1 MQRTLLA
8 LCATS
13 LLCATAPSF
22 AQKDSPTIATVNG
35 EAITQIDLE
44 TQREQF
50 VARGQQANDDQI
62 LEELISLELMRQEAS
77 KKGLENTQKMASEM
91 KIMRAR
97 VLANTLLNE
106 FTASVDTSDDAL
118 RAEYDK
124 QVEMAKVEEFNASHI
139 LLEDEAKAKE
149 IIAELD
155 GGTDFADAAKKYS
168 TGPSGKNG
176 GELGWFDSAAMV
188 PEFSAATATL
198 EVGTYS
204 AVPVQ
209 TEFGYHV
216 IKLNDKRAKD
226 PQPFDSVKDQVRG
239 MLMQTKVAEYIEGL
253 RESSTIEKK

>member
-1 MQRTLLA
+1 MCIR
-8 LCATS
+8 
-13 LLCATAPSF
+13 
-22 AQKDSPTIATVNG
+22 DSVNG

-62 LEELISLELMRQEAS
+62 LEELIGLELMRQEAS